1 MPNQLIA
8 VAMSG
13 GVDSSTVAGLLHR
26 RGQPIVGMTMQLWN
40 QQRMPELIPEGGPT
54 GRCCSLDDVY
64 DARHVAQH
72 LGIPY
77 YVLNFEDRFE
87 KEVVAPF
94 VQDYVSGKTPIPCT
108 LCNNFLKFDQFLDMA
123 RQAGAE
129 RIATGHYARIEF
141 DSAGGRY
148 LLRKGVDESRDQSY
162 FLFGLTQQQLERSS
176 FPLGEMQKSEVRALA
191 QELGIPVAQ
200 KAESHEICFVPNGDY
215 ARFVES
221 YLEQTS
227 AAEPQESGEIVT
239 TGGKVLGEHAGIH
252 HYTIGQRRGLGIA
265 VGSPVYVVEIQPAGR
280 RVVVGP
286 REQLLRKRFHARA
299 LNWISIAEL
308 ARTAPGSR
316 QDPPPVSAR
325 SGDGPADVGSAT
337 SRSRVRR
344 APAGRHAR
352 PGRCLLRRRRG
363 RRRRLDRV
371 AAPRQ
376 PPGPS
381 RQRGRYAVLRSFP
394 AFGTGW

>member
-1 MPNQLIA
+1 MTSDLIA

-13 GVDSSTVAGLLHR
+13 GVDSSTAAGLLHR

-40 QQRMPELIPEGGPT
+40 QRRMPELIPAGGST

-94 VQDYVSGKTPIPCT
+94 VRDYISGKTPIPCT
-108 LCNNFLKFDQFLDMA
+108 MCNNFIKFDQFLEMA
-123 RQAGAE
+123 RLAGAE

-162 FLFGLTQQQLERSS
+162 FLFGLTQQQLERSL

-200 KAESHEICFVPNGDY
+200 KPESHEICFVPNGDY
-215 ARFVES
+215 ARFVDS
-221 YLEQTS
+221 YLAQ
-227 AAEPQESGEIVT
+227 QGGGEREVGGDIVST
-239 TGGKVLGEHAGIH
+239 AGKVLGEHAGIH
-252 HYTIGQRRGLGIA
+252 HYTIGQRRGLGVA
-265 VGSPVYVVEIQPAGR
+265 VGSPMYVVEIQPADR
-280 RVVVGP
+280 RVVVGH
-286 REQLLRKRFHARA
+286 REELLRKRFYAGA
-299 LNWISIAEL
+299 VNWISIAEIKEPL
-308 ARTAPGSR
+308 
-316 QDPPPVSAR
+316 
-325 SGDGPADVGSAT
+325 
-337 SRSRVRR
+337 RVQAKIRHQFR
-344 APAGRHAR
+344 PAPAVVR
-352 PGRCLLRRRRG
+352 PTGASQRIEVEF
-363 RRRRLDRV
+363 D
-371 AAPRQ
+371 Q
-376 PPGPS
+376 PQPAVTPG
-381 RQRGRYAVLRSFP
+381 QAVVLYH
-394 AFGTGW
+394 GDEVVGGGWIES

>member
-1 MPNQLIA
+1 MTSDLIA

-40 QQRMPELIPEGGPT
+40 QQRMPELIPAGGPT

-94 VQDYVSGKTPIPCT
+94 VRDYVAGKTPIPCT
-108 LCNNFLKFDQFLDMA
+108 LCNNFIKFDQFLEMA

-129 RIATGHYARIEF
+129 RIATGHYARIGF

-200 KAESHEICFVPNGDY
+200 KPESHEICFVPNGDY
-215 ARFVES
+215 ARFVDS
-221 YLEQTS
+221 YLEQQGSGERET
-227 AAEPQESGEIVT
+227 SGEIVNT
-239 TGGKVLGEHAGIH
+239 AGKVLGEHAGIH
-252 HYTIGQRRGLGIA
+252 HYTIGQRRGLGVA
-265 VGSPVYVVEIQPAGR
+265 VGSPMYVVEIQPADR

-286 REQLLRKRFHARA
+286 REELLRKRFHARE
-299 LNWISIAEL
+299 LNWIAIGEL
-308 ARTAPGSR
+308 SE
-316 QDPPPVSAR
+316 
-325 SGDGPADVGSAT
+325 
-337 SRSRVRR
+337 
-344 APAGRHAR
+344 
-352 PGRCLLRRRRG
+352 
-363 RRRRLDRV
+363 
-371 AAPRQ
+371 PRQ
-376 PPGPS
+376 VRAKIRHQFRPMPALVRPTADAQRVEVEFDEPQPAVTPG
-381 RQRGRYAVLRSFP
+381 QAAVFYEGDLIV
-394 AFGTGW
+394 GGGWIE